1 MTFAI
6 IATIIALA
14 AGVAVA
20 VTLVA
25 IVTWSDRRRAG
36 LPAPLPSFVLADVL
50 ILAIIAWAWAAPIWV
65 PGAVYAIG
73 VGWWIV
79 GLAAELR
86 TVRRTEADVPVVVAG
101 LIGAALWPIVAVGR
115 EVRRQREVAS

>member
-6 IATIIALA
+6 LATAITLA
-14 AGVAVA
+14 SGVAVA

-25 IVTWSDRRRAG
+25 IVAWSDRRRAG
-36 LPAPLPSFVLADVL
+36 LPAPLPSFVLAIVL
-50 ILAIIAWAWAAPIWV
+50 GLSLAAWAWTAPIWV

-79 GLAAELR
+79 GLLAELR

-101 LIGAALWPIVAVGR
+101 LIGAALWPIVAIGR
-115 EVRRQREVAS
+115 EWRRRREVAS

>member
-6 IATIIALA
+6 IATVIAVA
-14 AGVAVA
+14 VAVAVA

-36 LPAPLPSFVLADVL
+36 LPAPLPSFVLAVVL
-50 ILAIIAWAWAAPIWV
+50 GLAVVALAWTAPIWV
-65 PGAVYAIG
+65 PGSVYAIG

-79 GLAAELR
+79 GLVAELR
-86 TVRRTEADVPVVVAG
+86 TVRRTEADVPVIFAG

-115 EVRRQREVAS
+115 EVRRRREVAS